1 MISKLKWTISV
12 TVMSHSFPSI
22 YSSSSPPRGT
32 GSPTTYQPSE
42 DAGRQ
47 DGGPRS
53 LCVGG
58 SCAPDCLTPGPALY
72 LPPSLRKS
80 RGSIMEPPLASSY
93 VLCPDASWL
102 KQCVKTRV
110 KWQKSPGLWRMGHV
124 PRDEWARL
132 HVLRKRASLDGM
144 NAPWLVV
151 SKRNTE
157 SVLCKTSKEN

>member
-12 TVMSHSFPSI
+12 TVMSLFLSPPSL

-32 GSPTTYQPSE
+32 GSPTRYQPSE
-42 DAGRQ
+42 DAGRR

-53 LCVGG
+53 LCLGG
-58 SCAPDCLTPGPALY
+58 SCAPDCFTPGPALY

-80 RGSIMEPPLASSY
+80 RGSIMESPLASSY

-110 KWQKSPGLWRMGHV
+110 KWQKSPGLWGMGHV
-124 PRDEWARL
+124 PRGQDWGRTVMSEPDSTCSGN
-132 HVLRKRASLDGM
+132 VLAWMGWMHRG
-144 NAPWLVV
+144 W
-151 SKRNTE
+151 
-157 SVLCKTSKEN
+157 